1 MVNIKHIVIF
11 FSVKSILKVVPIF
24 SEGAKNGK
32 KPNFHHNEMT
42 YPALAPFLYRKE
54 NPRNRTY
61 ESLSNI
67 CKTCSHAI
75 NVKASLSNGRN
86 TGAGSNTYL
95 EYTEE
100 GEPLEWIMEYAN
112 FDDS

>member
-1 MVNIKHIVIF
+1 MTSLDSENIKHIVIF

-75 NVKASLSNGRN
+75 NVKASLSNGKN
-86 TGAGSNTYL
+86 TGGWL
-95 EYTEE
+95 QH
-100 GEPLEWIMEYAN
+100 LFRIH
-112 FDDS
+112 